1 MMAALWLVVAIASVT
16 MFFSIDARERRQ
28 LGIDAAERGRAR
40 AAALGALAMT
50 QARLDAALR
59 QVGTG
64 NPLTA
69 NLRSSDPWLGIDS
82 LYSGTMYVDSVKVDV
97 QFNDPAT
104 QLNINL
110 ASEIQLRSFFVFL
123 MRDAQLGDE
132 LAQSI
137 IDWRDPDTLPRGNG
151 AEKADYIKQNKLVLP
166 TNAPFRDVEDMLHV
180 NAVTPEIYAQVIP
193 YLTIRGTGQVN
204 INTAPEAL
212 LRTLPGITDD
222 VVARILALRS
232 QGRRIESLSEVFAAQ
247 QRPGGGRGGGPP
259 VQQARMQGMTTTR
272 TNLVEVFVTA
282 QAGAQA
288 LPSRLAAEISRSNTS
303 TTVTARRW

>member
-1 MMAALWLVVAIASVT
+1 MKRQRTARRGFAMMAALWLVVAIASVT

-110 ASEIQLRSFFVFL
+110 ASEIQLRSFFSFL

-137 IDWRDPDTLPRGNG
+137 IDWRDPDTVQRANG
-151 AEKADYIKQNKLVLP
+151 AEQADFI
-166 TNAPFRDVEDMLHV
+166 
-180 NAVTPEIYAQVIP
+180 
-193 YLTIRGTGQVN
+193 
-204 INTAPEAL
+204 
-212 LRTLPGITDD
+212 
-222 VVARILALRS
+222 
-232 QGRRIESLSEVFAAQ
+232 
-247 QRPGGGRGGGPP
+247 
-259 VQQARMQGMTTTR
+259 
-272 TNLVEVFVTA
+272 
-282 QAGAQA
+282 
-288 LPSRLAAEISRSNTS
+288 
-303 TTVTARRW
+303 